1 KQVNRQIAE
10 QTNNHLVRHRL
21 LILER
26 LLNDIIK
33 EYAGGDKARVARI
46 TIEVNR
52 DLREMSGKTAKEKAQ
67 DLGLR
72 IANHHAVAAK
82 LEKAFA
88 EEGTRMPVTAGLI
101 RNARGGEDLGWKS
114 PYTGQHYEPKQ

>member
-1 KQVNRQIAE
+1 MAGKHPKEEGGCLFISEEIRQKELNREIAE

-26 LLNDIIK
+26 LLKDIIK
-33 EYAGGDKARVARI
+33 EYTDGKKERIGKI

-52 DLREMSGKTAKEKAQ
+52 DLREMSGMTAKAKAQ

-72 IANHHAVAAK
+72 IANHHAVAKK
-82 LEKAFA
+82 LEDAF
-88 EEGTRMPVTAGLI
+88 R
-101 RNARGGEDLGWKS
+101 
-114 PYTGQHYEPKQ
+114 